1 MPTKTRIILMFWFG
15 IMGGLSVL
23 PVVDAET
30 IAVIGTGRV
39 GSALGPQ
46 FARLGHQVIYG
57 SRDPGRD
64 SVQELVKATGGNA
77 SATTQSEAAARAD
90 FVLLAVPWSAA
101 KTVMEN
107 LGDLDGK
114 IIIDP
119 TNALTMG
126 QGHMEMAVDTSG
138 GELVQ
143 AWATNA
149 RVVKAFNTMGYH
161 VMADADAA
169 GGPVT
174 VPLAGDDAAAKAT
187 VAAMVEAM
195 GFETADVG
203 PIRHARILEG
213 MSILYMVPYLSGRR
227 DQAFEYYFRTGT
239 SPLHSLGVR
248 PAE

>member
-1 MPTKTRIILMFWFG
+1 MPTKTRIILMFWLG

-23 PVVDAET
+23 PAVGAET

-90 FVLLAVPWSAA
+90 FVLLAVPWTAA
-101 KTVMEN
+101 KTVMDN
-107 LGDLDGK
+107 LGDLEGK

-126 QGHMEMAVDTSG
+126 QGHMEMAVATSG

-143 AWATNA
+143 AWATKA

-187 VAAMVEAM
+187 VAAIGA
-195 GFETADVG
+195 A
-203 PIRHARILEG
+203 
-213 MSILYMVPYLSGRR
+213 
-227 DQAFEYYFRTGT
+227 
-239 SPLHSLGVR
+239 
-248 PAE
+248 